1 MRTLIALLVALAA
14 CGPKI
19 LPPNQVPAFWKVNP
33 CDHELTLGAG
43 DIVSI
48 NVWGQKDLDAEAMV
62 RPDGTITMP
71 LVGDIKAAG
80 KTPSAVRTEIKTQL
94 DKYIKLAGENE
105 VTVAVKTYVS
115 YRFTVQGEVGKP
127 GQYSTPSC
135 VNVSDA
141 VALAGGPTRFGKR
154 GSMVLMRKDSKG
166 QDQSLLIDYDLVA
179 AGKRPDLNVWI
190 LPDDVLFIP

>member
-1 MRTLIALLVALAA
+1 MRTLIALLVVLAA
-14 CGPKI
+14 CGPSI
-19 LPPNQVPAFWKVNP
+19 PPPGQVAAFWQVNP
-33 CDHELTLGAG
+33 CNHEITLGAG

-71 LVGDIKAAG
+71 LVGDVKAAG
-80 KTPSAVRTEIKTQL
+80 KTPSAVRSEIKTQL

-127 GQYSTPSC
+127 GQYSSPSC

-141 VALAGGPTRFGKR
+141 VALA
-154 GSMVLMRKDSKG
+154 
-166 QDQSLLIDYDLVA
+166 
-179 AGKRPDLNVWI
+179 
-190 LPDDVLFIP
+190 